1 MQFTQIVTLLHQ
13 VLQKKLKY
21 FEKVFHG
28 FNNYR
33 EYVIK
38 QILKQVQDEQNQQNV
53 KVPTAA
59 IADETSTI

>member
-38 QILKQVQDEQNQQNV
+38 QILKQVQMSKTNKMLRFQQQ
-53 KVPTAA
+53 P
-59 IADETSTI
+59 